1 MKIHF
6 SEWQMKRF
14 TIGLAFIIMTGCN
27 LPAQTTQD
35 VNLSVTHAYQTVEA
49 RLTEAVAQTPK
60 ITPSPSPES
69 TPTATATL
77 SVPTAQPVTPTVAL
91 TQPPES
97 LCDQAL
103 AGVPIDVTIPDDTQL
118 KPGEEFTKVWRLQNA
133 GTCTWTNEYALVWF
147 SGEQLGAPLSIALQ
161 ETVPPGATIDLSVDM
176 KAPETPGTYQSW
188 WKLRN
193 PSGTLF
199 GIGPSGGSAFWV
211 RIVVV
216 PGGTET
222 GTPAPPTSTPSPTA
236 TPGVQVSGSA
246 TLQVNDLY
254 DLDNNLINN
263 GGEDLA
269 YQASDQTHSLAPL
282 GNSALTVFGAFQPT
296 LAECQS
302 LNLNRNPVVVDN
314 LIGNYLCYRTNMA
327 LPGWLLVNG
336 IDPESG
342 ALSVEILTWAI
353 P

>member
-1 MKIHF
+1 MNKRI
-6 SEWQMKRF
+6 SNWQLKV
-14 TIGLAFIIMTGCN
+14 LLSSLVFIAMAGCN
-27 LPAQTTQD
+27 LPTESTQSP
-35 VNLSVTHAYQTVEA
+35 NLSVTHAYQTVEA

-60 ITPSPSPES
+60 LSPSPSPEA
-69 TPTATATL
+69 TPTPTL
-77 SVPTAQPVTPTVAL
+77 TVSVPTAQPMTPTAGP
-91 TQPPES
+91 TRPPDA

-103 AGVPIDVTIPDDTQL
+103 PGVPIDVTIPDDTQL

-133 GTCTWTNEYALVWF
+133 GTCTWTTEYALVWF
-147 SGEQLGAPLSIALQ
+147 SGEQLGAPLTIALQ
-161 ETVPPGATIDLSVDM
+161 EAVPPGVTVDLSVDM

-193 PSGTLF
+193 PTGTLF

-216 PGGTET
+216 PGETVTET
-222 GTPAPPTSTPSPTA
+222 PALPTTTPTPTA

-246 TLQVNDLY
+246 TLQISDLY

-269 YQASDQTHSLAPL
+269 YQASDQVHSLVPI
-282 GNSALTVFGAFQPT
+282 GNTALTVFGAVQPT

-302 LNLNRNPVVVDN
+302 LNLSKNPVEVDN
-314 LIGNYLCYRTNMA
+314 LVGNYLCYRTNLA
-327 LPGWLLVNG
+327 LPGWLLIGG
-336 IDPESG
+336 IDPNTG

>member
-1 MKIHF
+1 MNRPTV
-6 SEWQMKRF
+6 EWQLKIF
-14 TIGLAFIIMTGCN
+14 IFGLAFLSLTGCN
-27 LPAQTTQD
+27 LPAQSTQD
-35 VNLSVTHAYQTVEA
+35 ANLSVTHAYQTVEA
-49 RLTEAVAQTPK
+49 RLTEAIAQTPK
-60 ITPSPSPES
+60 FTSSPSPAA
-69 TPTATATL
+69 TATATPTIGP
-77 SVPTAQPVTPTVAL
+77 PTAQPVTPTSAA
-91 TQPPES
+91 TQPPEA
-97 LCDQAL
+97 LCDLAL
-103 AGVPIDVTIPDDTQL
+103 PGVPIDVTIPDDAQL

-133 GTCTWTNEYALVWF
+133 GTCTWTNEYAVVWF
-147 SGEQLGAPLSIALQ
+147 SGEQLDAPLSSALQ
-161 ETVPPGATIDLSVDM
+161 EAVPPGATVDISVDM

-193 PSGTLF
+193 PSGALF

-222 GTPAPPTSTPSPTA
+222 GTPAPPTFTPTPTA

-246 TLQVNDLY
+246 TLQSNDRY

-269 YQASDQTHSLAPL
+269 YQVSDQSHTLVPL
-282 GNSALTVFGAFQPT
+282 DNTALTVFGGTQPT

-302 LNLNRNPVVVDN
+302 LNLSKSPVVVDN
-314 LIGNYLCYRTNMA
+314 LAGNYLCYRTNMA
-327 LPGWLLVNG
+327 LPGWLLING
-336 IDPESG
+336 TDAETG
-342 ALSVEILTWAI
+342 ALNVEILTWAI